1 MSGEKNGLNAEWV
14 TNENP
19 IVEVRKNMA
28 VNKTAGDVEYEISS
42 VCRREM
48 EIFLYM
54 YIFEILLKC
63 V

>member
-1 MSGEKNGLNAEWV
+1 
-14 TNENP
+14 
-19 IVEVRKNMA
+19 MA